1 MSRLGFSALV
11 LVFLLGACGRYGPPE
26 RAYTP
31 APNQQDEERQEQAT
45 P

>member
-1 MSRLGFSALV
+1 MSRLAFSMLV

-26 RAYTP
+26 RTYTP
-31 APNQQDEERQEQAT
+31 APNTEEEERTEQAT